1 MKQHGKRARQEGAIK
16 HTEEKEIEI
25 LPLFATPLMQVQLDL
40 DLEKLTEFAHELY
53 ENTNIPQP
61 AGDPNTLDF
70 SQSIPGKPWYQRTL
84 QNTKISLSVPGK
96 SSNKG
101 GWQSNHDLNFEKLD
115 ISKEN
120 HEEFIRLKKE
130 IHQYLQIYHTEVFR
144 GMKFKKNV
152 AQKLTDIWININEKY
167 NYNEWHIHAYATLSG
182 TYYIKHDGSIE
193 NGDISF
199 RHPVNQ
205 LGVLH
210 WQPDEIEACN
220 TVTSGIVTNRPRS
233 NMLLIFPSW
242 LEHKVEANLKN
253 DYRISLSF
261 NSVVSPII

>member
-1 MKQHGKRARQEGAIK
+1 MNDKVS
-16 HTEEKEIEI
+16 IESF
-25 LPLFATPLMQVQLDL
+25 FASPVMRVHLDF
-40 DLEKLTEFAHELY
+40 DLEKLTEFAFEMW
-53 ENTNIPQP
+53 NKDKKGVQ
-61 AGDPNTLDF
+61 
-70 SQSIPGKPWYQRTL
+70 
-84 QNTKISLSVPGK
+84 V
-96 SSNKG
+96 SNKG
-101 GWQSNHDLNFEKLD
+101 GWHSNN
-115 ISKEN
+115 INKEN
-120 HEEFIRLKKE
+120 HKEFIRLKKE

-144 GMKFKKNV
+144 GMKFKNNV

-220 TVTSGIVTNRPRS
+220 TVTSGIVTN
-233 NMLLIFPSW
+233 
-242 LEHKVEANLKN
+242 
-253 DYRISLSF
+253 
-261 NSVVSPII
+261 